1 VANSNTPTVKL
12 CLGNNLIQKELDMQQ
27 VQWAPEFNQGLTNH
41 LPMAIQALQS
51 MHATTAQIGRLSSHL
66 APSLDVLTQPAN
78 QKTLSEA
85 QVKALVG
92 KRSHYSELL
101 NYFTQL
107 LNGQSIEQRQTDIS
121 KWLDFLLPG
130 LSAAAFHPMIR
141 LAHAISSDSET
152 NTKET
157 PYSTNQYDKESE
169 TPNALAY
176 WVFAYQELAWPVNQ
190 LRSSSSLSDT
200 IDALINALTDN
211 LSWPANRLGK
221 SLVTDDMQKVQQ
233 HFSFDGLTLKPAINE
248 ITLIEMEEAILNLYL
263 ATDDFTILHGVTAT
277 YAARIIIDKYNPK
290 QMLTY
295 LWQGLVIAFLS
306 KGVNVQHIQETQQK
320 LLDIKALTTKEIKHR
335 ACNSLDSHTIKL
347 AAACLKMYTITQN
360 NQYLLA
366 ASRKLQNDKSAV
378 LSL

>member
-1 VANSNTPTVKL
+1 
-12 CLGNNLIQKELDMQQ
+12 MQP

-51 MHATTAQIGRLSSHL
+51 MHATTAQISRLSSHL
-66 APSLDVLTQPAN
+66 APSLDVLTTPAN
-78 QKTLSEA
+78 QKILSEA
-85 QVKALVG
+85 HVKALVG

-107 LNGQSIEQRQTDIS
+107 LSGQSIEQQQTDIS

-141 LAHAISSDSET
+141 LAHAISSDSEKS
-152 NTKET
+152 TKET
-157 PYSTNQYDKESE
+157 PYFNNQYDKESE
-169 TPNALAY
+169 IPHALAY
-176 WVFAYQELAWPVNQ
+176 WVFAYQKLAWPANQ
-190 LRSSSSLSDT
+190 LRCSPSLSDT
-200 IDALINALTDN
+200 IHALINSLTDN
-211 LSWPANRLGK
+211 LSWPAHRLGK
-221 SLVTDDMQKVQQ
+221 NLVTDDMQKVQL
-233 HFSFDGLTLKPAINE
+233 HSSFNSLTLQPDFNE
-248 ITLIEMEEAILNLYL
+248 ITLIEMEAAILNLYL

-277 YAARIIIDKYNPK
+277 YAARIIIDKYKPE

-306 KGVNVQHIQETQQK
+306 KGVNAQHIQETQQK
-320 LLDIKALTTKEIKHR
+320 LLDIKVLSIQEIKQR
-335 ACNSLDSHTIKL
+335 ASHSLDSHTIKL
-347 AAACLKMYTITQN
+347 AAVCLKMYTITQN
-360 NQYLLA
+360 KHYLLA